1 MENAMPLEPTPRTEA
16 IELIALDCI
25 LASPLNARSSAST
38 ERLGELADS
47 MRTSGL
53 QQPVVVRRRSTGS
66 DVPYELV
73 FGHRRTMAAR
83 SLGWQTIPA
92 IVRDMTDQQVVL
104 AQAVENLQREDL
116 SAMDEARGYRQ
127 LLDEL
132 KLPVDDVV
140 PLVGKSRT
148 QIYARLK
155 LLDLSADAQAAV
167 HEGRL
172 AAEIGQLLARQP
184 KSMQGELLED
194 LLEGG
199 YEDEGEPMSYRAAKR
214 MLEQHH
220 APLKNATFDRADP
233 TYHLVQLPGNAQ
245 TDIVHTSCDA
255 CQFRSGNLP
264 DFDPASEDGNVCMDT
279 ACFRAKGYAAA
290 ARTKVALAAKGAK
303 ELKDSWAAREKLRV
317 GQLIDLDKKDP
328 AIDKKRTL
336 REVLGD
342 QLGGAQIVEEGRAV
356 KVAMTPRALEAAL
369 KKAGVEKPS
378 SLVAKAD
385 EKPAAKAKGESEWDR
400 KARLSKAFEEKVR
413 AALIPAVLADCP
425 MPGDLAD
432 VAKAFA
438 ENVGDPA
445 EALQLLGVK
454 GEAGKIRFA
463 SAAHIDKLD
472 GTQLAQFLV
481 LLTALSGV
489 DSMYAD
495 EPDPQTQAIC
505 ARRGIDLAAIR
516 AEVYGEPEQP
526 KKKGKK

>member
-1 MENAMPLEPTPRTEA
+1 MPLEPTPRAEQVQVVPLAA
-16 IELIALDCI
+16 IHP
-25 LASPLNARSSAST
+25 SPLNPRSATNT
-38 ERLGELADS
+38 ERLAELADS

-53 QQPVVVRRRSTGS
+53 QQPVVVRPVPRSRLVG
-66 DVPYELV
+66 DPQYELV
-73 FGHRRTMAAR
+73 FGHRRAMAAR
-83 SLGWQTIPA
+83 SLGWETIPA
-92 IVRDMTDQQVVL
+92 IVRDMTDEQVVL

-116 SAMDEARGYRQ
+116 SPLDEARGYRQ

-132 KLPVDDVV
+132 KLAVDDVV

-155 LLDLSADAQAAV
+155 LLELAPDAAAAV

-184 KSMQGELLED
+184 QTMQAELLEH
-194 LLEGG
+194 LLEG
-199 YEDEGEPMSYRAAKR
+199 DHEGEPYSYREAKW
-214 MLEQHH
+214 MLARHH
-220 APLKNATFDRADP
+220 AELKNASFSRDDP
-233 TYHLVQLPGNAQ
+233 TYHLEKVAGRPEPDCRA
-245 TDIVHTSCDA
+245 IA
-255 CQFRSGNLP
+255 CEACPYRSGNQP
-264 DFDPASEDGNVCMDT
+264 DFDAANEEANLCLDT
-279 ACFRAKGYAAA
+279 GCFEAKTRAHAARAKA
-290 ARTKVALAAKGAK
+290 ALAAKGAK
-303 ELKDSWAAREKLRV
+303 ELKTDTWAAREKLRV

-342 QLGGAQIVEEGRAV
+342 ELGGAQVLTVNDEVKAV
-356 KVAMTPRALEAAL
+356 MTPRALEAAL
-369 KKAGVEKPS
+369 KKAGVEKAS
-378 SLVAKAD
+378 SLVAKAED
-385 EKPAAKAKGESEWDR
+385 KPAKAKGESEWDR
-400 KARLSKAFEEKVR
+400 KARLSKAFDEKVR
-413 AALIPAVLADCP
+413 AVLIPAVLAECP

-438 ENVGDPA
+438 ENIGDPA

-454 GEAGKIRFA
+454 QEAGKIRFDPT
-463 SAAHIDKLD
+463 AHIDKLD

-481 LLTALSGV
+481 LLTALSGI

-495 EPDPQTQAIC
+495 DPDPQTKAIC

-516 AEVYGEPEQP
+516 AEVYGAPEQP